1 MSFFVA
7 CLYFVFYIK
16 FYLANGLLIWKYPF
30 LNGVA
35 VKTSPGFVSSMQSII
50 PIATTNN
57 NSDIQEILFGE
68 LLEHVSKL
76 QNQIATTNKVIIYK
90 VNNESGLGN
99 VIVGLVSSFVAAV
112 ASNRGIQ
119 SIFFSLIRYS

>member
-1 MSFFVA
+1 MSFLLV

-30 LNGVA
+30 LNGFA

-50 PIATTNN
+50 PITTTNN
-57 NSDIQEILFGE
+57 NSDIQEKLFGE

>member
-1 MSFFVA
+1 MSFLLA

-30 LNGVA
+30 LNGFA

-50 PIATTNN
+50 PITNTNN
-57 NSDIQEILFGE
+57 NSDIQEKLFGE